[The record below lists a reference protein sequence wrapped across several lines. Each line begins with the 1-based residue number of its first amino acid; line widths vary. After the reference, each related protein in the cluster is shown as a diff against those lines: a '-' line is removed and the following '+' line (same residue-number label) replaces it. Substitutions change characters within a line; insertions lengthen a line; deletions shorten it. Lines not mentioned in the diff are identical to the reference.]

1 MCFQLKGLMRTFI
14 WGGRVEKVRSKVKW
28 DTTIFPQGLGG
39 LNVLNLHA
47 QANDLLVKLLFK
59 IDVKQGTM
67 KKFNYMESKLV
78 STKR

>member
-1 MCFQLKGLMRTFI
+1 MA
-14 WGGRVEKVRSKVKW
+14 
-28 DTTIFPQGLGG
+28 IFPQGLRG
-39 LNVLNLHA
+39 LHVLNLHA
-47 QANDLLVKLLFK
+47 QANYLLVKLLFK